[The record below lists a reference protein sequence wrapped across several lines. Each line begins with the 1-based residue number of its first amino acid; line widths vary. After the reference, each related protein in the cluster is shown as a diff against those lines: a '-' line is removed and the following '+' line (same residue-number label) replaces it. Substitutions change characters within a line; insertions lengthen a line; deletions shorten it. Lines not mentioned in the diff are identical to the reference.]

1 MQPRASTPQP
11 HYHGLVQATRA
22 RRSTRVKVT
31 ILAWIAILILT
42 GVFQF
47 FYRGAIADGVVFTA
61 MAAVLVVGETGILG
75 RFDRWRWQPRRIL
88 VIIALAIA
96 AVVLVFT
103 PRHGLADGVVIIA
116 SGLAVFIVAW
126 PNPWASESEPD
137 AWSIRLTRSAV
148 AWAILGI
155 AFCAWELTTYFLGL
169 TATGR
174 AEYPAL
180 SDLIN
185 PILNNPIG
193 RLLGVAAWL
202 AGGVA
207 LARRGRRTT

>member
-1 MQPRASTPQP
+1 VQPRASAPRP
-11 HYHGLVQATRA
+11 HYHGLVQATRT
-22 RRSTRVKVT
+22 RRSAKVKIT
-31 ILAWIAILILT
+31 ILAWIAILLLT
-42 GVFQF
+42 GLFQF
-47 FYRGAIADGVVFTA
+47 FFRGAIADGIVFVA
-61 MAAVLVVGETGILG
+61 VAAVLVVGETGILK
-75 RFDRWRWQPRRIL
+75 RFDGWHWQPRRIL
-88 VIIALAIA
+88 VIIALVIA
-96 AVVLVFT
+96 AAVLVFT
-103 PRHGLADGVVIIA
+103 PRHGLADGVVVVA
-116 SGLAVFIVAW
+116 SGVALFIVAW
-126 PNPWASESEPD
+126 PNPPVSESGPD
-137 AWSIRLTRSAV
+137 AWSARLTRSAV

-207 LARRGRRTT
+207 LARRGRTTG